1 MRPFLSL
8 ALAALALA
16 ACQPDRGSSLN
27 TSAVGTG
34 SDPQRVILSNAPHN
48 SNAGGGVAEFARA
61 RDNGSIVLER
71 GPASNTGAGCPNGSV
86 ITRIRDD
93 GRPVVECRP

>member
-1 MRPFLSL
+1 MNKPSL
-8 ALAALALA
+8 FIATLALA
-16 ACQPDRGSSLN
+16 ACQPDRGSTLN
-27 TSAVGTG
+27 TSAVGAG

-48 SNAGGGVAEFARA
+48 SDAGGGAARFVGA
-61 RDNGSIVLER
+61 RDNGAVVLER
-71 GPASNTGAGCPNGSV
+71 APATNTGAGCPDGVV